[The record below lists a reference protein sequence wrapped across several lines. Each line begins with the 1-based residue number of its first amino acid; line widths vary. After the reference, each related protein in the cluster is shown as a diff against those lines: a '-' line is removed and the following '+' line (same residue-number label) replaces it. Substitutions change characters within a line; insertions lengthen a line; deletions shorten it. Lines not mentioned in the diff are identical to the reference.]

1 MSADLGALT
10 PARIA
15 ELRAIATR
23 NLMECCDECRA
34 MLRAQLEEEEFRRDT
49 ADHDDD

>member
-10 PARIA
+10 PARIT

-23 NLMECCDECRA
+23 NLVECCDDCRA
-34 MLRAQLEEEEFRRDT
+34 LLREQLIDEESKRDT
-49 ADHDDD
+49 ADHDGD